1 MRLTIIK
8 IIGFILLT
16 SLNLNSFGHFGAGI
30 KSDKIGK
37 TFTISIGIDDYK
49 TFPLYN
55 CKKDAIA
62 INKILQAQAPGDS
75 NVHYLLLD
83 GAASKDSILR
93 VLKHIATLASP
104 DDRFIFFYAGFS
116 IFNGKLSGQ
125 METLFCPYGSIDEL
139 KGKQLYGDTILPESV
154 FEKLISM
161 KLLQEYVQL
170 IPCRNQMFIAEAAST
185 ENLNAEFASALMQ
198 GSPDIAALQNINRI
212 IVAPKKIGQELR
224 TGGMLAVGIKKLDTA
239 KFKLTDLFI
248 KEKSSAV
255 AQAIIN
261 NCAPD
266 YASVFFEKDFI
277 KLYQQI
283 NRQGPLTRSKT
294 VKLNLPDKAKQ
305 TLANKK
311 RYALLI
317 GIEQYKAKGWDPLNN
332 PIKDA
337 EEIGK
342 VLKDL
347 YGYDTI
353 LLKDP
358 TVEFIFKNLLDLY
371 AKMEPDDDFIFYVA
385 GHGDYDQAL
394 LDDGFLVCIDSK
406 PVEQDLMRNSY
417 IAHSKLKRILN
428 KLPAQ
433 NVLVL
438 LDICH
443 AGTFD
448 EKVLG
453 GQSREGSADQLI
465 LKRNINQFF
474 LEKSNYSTRKVLTS
488 VGKQPAFDGE
498 VGKHSPF
505 ATYLLKLLYGA
516 GGEVGMLTASDI
528 FSSLQKAGLNE
539 DTNLR
544 IYPHQAAFGKHDPE
558 GEFILLPV
566 INEK

>member
-1 MRLTIIK
+1 MKIKLK
-8 IIGFILLT
+8 IIGFIVLT
-16 SLNLNSFGHFGAGI
+16 TINLNSFGRYDGGI
-30 KSDKIGK
+30 KVENPGK
-37 TFTISIGIDDYK
+37 TFSISIGIDDYK
-49 TFPLYN
+49 SFPLYN
-55 CKKDAIA
+55 CKKDAVA
-62 INKILQAQAPGDS
+62 IHNILKAQAPGDS

-83 GAASKDSILR
+83 AAAHRDSILHA
-93 VLKHIATLASP
+93 LKHIAALASTN
-104 DDRFIFFYAGFS
+104 DRFIFFYAGFS
-116 IFNGKLSGQ
+116 IFNEKASNQKG
-125 METLFCPYGSIDEL
+125 TLFCPYGSIDAFHR
-139 KGKQLYGDTILPESV
+139 KQLFGDSLLYASDI
-154 FEKLISM
+154 EKLISM

-185 ENLNAEFASALMQ
+185 ENLNAEFAAALMQ
-198 GSPDIAALQNINRI
+198 GSPDIAALQGINRI
-212 IVAPKKIGQELR
+212 IVAPKQIGRELPE
-224 TGGMLAVGIKKLDTA
+224 GGMLALAIQKMDTA
-239 KFKLTDLFI
+239 KFKLTDLFH
-248 KEKSSAV
+248 KEKSAAV

-261 NCAPD
+261 NCKPD
-266 YASVFFEKDFI
+266 YATVFFEKEFI

-283 NRQGPLTRSKT
+283 NNQNPLTRSGT
-294 VKLNLPDKAKQ
+294 VKLNLPDRAKQ

-311 RYALLI
+311 KYALLI
-317 GIEQYKAKGWDPLNN
+317 GIENYKVKGWDPLNN

-337 EEIGK
+337 EEIGR

-347 YGYDTI
+347 YGYETI

-358 TVEFIFKNLLDLY
+358 TAEIIYNNLLELY
-371 AKMEPDDDFIFYVA
+371 SKMEMDDDFILYVA

-406 PVEQDLMRNSY
+406 PAELDLMRNSY
-417 IAHSKLKRILN
+417 IAHSKLKKMLN
-428 KLPAQ
+428 KLPAR

-453 GQSREGSADQLI
+453 GPSREGSADQLI

-474 LEKSNYSTRKVLTS
+474 LEKSLYSTRKVLTS

-498 VGKHSPF
+498 AGKHSPF

-558 GEFILLPV
+558 GEFILLPI